1 MENMSKEE
9 VIKERIRFLTEYLK
23 ILWVVLIA
31 VSGGSVSL
39 FLNLDSSLKAFLLL
53 MGIVITVVASSII
66 GLLTLEILELFE
78 KLKQEV
84 EDNE

>member
-1 MENMSKEE
+1 MVRMSRGE

-23 ILWVVLIA
+23 ILWVVLITA
-31 VSGGSVSL
+31 SGGSASL
-39 FLNLDSSLKAFLLL
+39 FMNLDSSVKALLL
-53 MGIVITVVASSII
+53 LIGVVVAVITSSMI
-66 GLLTLEILELFE
+66 GVLTLEILELFE